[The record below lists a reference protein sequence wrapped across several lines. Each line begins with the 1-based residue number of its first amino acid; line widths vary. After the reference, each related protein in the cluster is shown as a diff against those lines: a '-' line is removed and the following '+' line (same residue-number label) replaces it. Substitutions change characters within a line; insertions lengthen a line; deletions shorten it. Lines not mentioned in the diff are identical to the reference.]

1 VINEDGVVQ
10 DDVEYSTPDGILEI
24 SVSGG
29 TIAKTEGGE
38 PLMEITIEEICFG
51 FPPPPVGAY
60 IIGCAYDLGPD
71 GAVFDPPITIT
82 LHYDPG
88 LVPDGVAE
96 EDLVIAYYNVA
107 TGQWVVLPSTV
118 DTVNHIITAEGSH
131 LTLFAVYAPA
141 APVTSPPATATPE
154 PGDGDGGTSMWIII
168 GPVIA
173 VILLGIVAFL
183 MLRRRPPEGP
193 PGATLD

>member
-1 VINEDGVVQ
+1 VIDEDGVVQ

-24 SVSGG
+24 SISGG
-29 TIAKTEGGE
+29 TTAKTEGGE
-38 PLMEITIEEICFG
+38 PLQSIEVEQVCEG

-60 IIGCAYDLGPD
+60 IVGCAYDLGPD
-71 GAVFDPPITIT
+71 GAVFNPPITIT
-82 LHYDPG
+82 LNYDPG
-88 LVPDGVAE
+88 QIPAGVAE

-107 TGQWVVLPSTV
+107 TGQWVILPSTV
-118 DTVNHIITAEGSH
+118 DTVNNTITAEVSH

-154 PGDGDGGTSMWIII
+154 PGEEDGGTSMWIII

-183 MLRRRPPEGP
+183 LVRRKPPEGP